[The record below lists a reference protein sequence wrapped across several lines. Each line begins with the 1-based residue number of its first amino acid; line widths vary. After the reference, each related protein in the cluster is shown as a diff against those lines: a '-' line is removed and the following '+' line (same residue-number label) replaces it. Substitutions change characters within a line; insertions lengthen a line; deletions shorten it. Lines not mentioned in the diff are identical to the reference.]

1 MGVDEITYTPNAAV
15 DVVEL
20 RALLQQ
26 TSWAKDR
33 RLEDIRRS
41 LRSQPHV
48 VATHGPKM
56 IGFAKAIT
64 DGIYRAVID
73 DVIVDADYRGRG
85 IGLALV
91 RHLLTQLALVE
102 QVFLRAD
109 STLVPFYDRLGFSVS
124 KYVMLDHHANK

>member
-1 MGVDEITYTPNAAV
+1 MGVGEITYTPNAAV

-56 IGFAKAIT
+56 IGSKC
-64 DGIYRAVID
+64 V
-73 DVIVDADYRGRG
+73 RGPSVRG
-85 IGLALV
+85 ARRSARGGVLV
-91 RHLLTQLALVE
+91 QYGGE
-102 QVFLRAD
+102 QAQR
-109 STLVPFYDRLGFSVS
+109 
-124 KYVMLDHHANK
+124 